1 MGANQCGTAAL
12 EPIDDNLRWTAGK
25 AKRPKFTGG
34 FMQRFAA
41 LVATGLFVVSCS
53 PEGEVTESTNKS
65 ATTLHSSYNP
75 KVHDQCVDVWKSEPK
90 RAAQRRSLDAR
101 IRERDF

>member
-65 ATTLHSSYNP
+65 DP